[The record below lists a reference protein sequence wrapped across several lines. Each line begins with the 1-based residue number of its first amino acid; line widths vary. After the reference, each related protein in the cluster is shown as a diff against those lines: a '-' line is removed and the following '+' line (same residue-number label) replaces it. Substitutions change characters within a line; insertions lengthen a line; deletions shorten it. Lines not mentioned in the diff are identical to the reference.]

1 MKYLNLNSK
10 EMKEL
15 LHIRTDIFIVH
26 AIMLS
31 IISVSFYFLLQ
42 LIMKEYMS
50 IFFVIFFAIVYL
62 SYVFY
67 ANRKFLK
74 EIIFRQKKVYRGVLS
89 FKLFL
94 PKSKRGK
101 YVFSVDG
108 RLFYVNRKYFEYI
121 EEGDTAEFHV
131 SSSTKHLFL
140 VEKVE

>member
-1 MKYLNLNSK
+1 
-10 EMKEL
+10 
-15 LHIRTDIFIVH
+15 
-26 AIMLS
+26 
-31 IISVSFYFLLQ
+31 
-42 LIMKEYMS
+42 MS

-62 SYVFY
+62 SYVLY

-89 FKLFL
+89 FKLFS